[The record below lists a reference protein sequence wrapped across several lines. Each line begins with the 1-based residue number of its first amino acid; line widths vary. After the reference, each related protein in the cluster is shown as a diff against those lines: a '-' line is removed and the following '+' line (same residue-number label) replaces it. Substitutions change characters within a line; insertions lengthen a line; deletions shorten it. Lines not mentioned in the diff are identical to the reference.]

1 MKIKVHQNNPLFFS
15 ADCHFFHSAIL
26 KFSKRPFENVEEM
39 NEKLIEKWNEKIPKQ
54 STVFFLG
61 DFSFGNEQQSIE
73 IFNRLNGE
81 KHLVIGNH
89 DRFVSLRYWKT
100 ANDVSE
106 FNYNGYSFFLSHYSH
121 KVWNRSHYGSIHLF
135 GHSHNSLPDDPTSR
149 SMDVGIDAHPNL
161 EPFSLEEVLEN
172 LSQKTFKPI
181 DHHGDGE

>member
-1 MKIKVHQNNPLFFS
+1 MKLKIHQNNPLFFS

-26 KFSKRPFENVEEM
+26 KFSKRPFGNVEEM

-106 FNYNGYSFFLSHYSH
+106 FNYNGNSFFLSHYSH

-149 SMDVGIDAHPNL
+149 SMDVGIDTHPNL
-161 EPFSLEEVLEN
+161 EPFSLEEVLEKI
-172 LSQKTFKPI
+172 SQKTFKPI